1 MSDVGLNRPRENKH
15 KKKEKHCGRVT
26 QIKTPR
32 GVLPPPTGAPDQE
45 VSLGTESHGKQ
56 RF

>member
-32 GVLPPPTGAPDQE
+32 GVLPSPTGAPDQE